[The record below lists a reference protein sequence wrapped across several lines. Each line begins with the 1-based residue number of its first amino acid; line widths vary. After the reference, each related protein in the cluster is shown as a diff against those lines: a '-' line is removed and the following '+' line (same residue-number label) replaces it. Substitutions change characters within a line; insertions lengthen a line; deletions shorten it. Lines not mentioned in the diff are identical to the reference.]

1 VLRPP
6 GPTLLLASL
15 VTVFVTATAATAD
28 ANGSTESETG
38 TDAGSGGTGH
48 PPEYVVEAETVSVTR
63 VVHAEVRPVERPE
76 ARARIAGLLR
86 DLAVDEGDAVADGEI
101 IARVEPPKLEAR
113 IQTAKAER
121 ARAEARQRRTAQA
134 LARAEELHAD
144 DVMSQA
150 DLDDAREAATAASN
164 AVEAAASEVDT
175 LLARRERGEVPAPA
189 KGWIIE
195 VLPANGSPMQP
206 GGLVARIA
214 AAPAVIRVAVPERHL
229 GRLQDAT
236 ALTLETASGLL
247 EAELL
252 QLYPDVRQ
260 GRVEADLRLPKG
272 QPALPVGRRV
282 AVRLALDQVE
292 RLLVPERLTT
302 ERHGLTFVYRAE
314 AGCTL
319 IQLGARRGDRII
331 VLSGLRAGD
340 RLIAP

>member
-1 VLRPP
+1 M
-6 GPTLLLASL
+6 
-15 VTVFVTATAATAD
+15 
-28 ANGSTESETG
+28 
-38 TDAGSGGTGH
+38 
-48 PPEYVVEAETVSVTR
+48 
-63 VVHAEVRPVERPE
+63 ERPE

-121 ARAEARQRRTAQA
+121 AQAEARQRRTAQA
-134 LARAEELHAD
+134 LARAEELHAE

-150 DLDDAREAATAASN
+150 DLDDAREAATAATN

-175 LLARRERGEVPAPA
+175 LLARRERGEGPAPA
-189 KGWIIE
+189 KGWVIE
-195 VLPANGSPMQP
+195 VFPTNGSPMQP

-229 GRLQDAT
+229 ERLQDAT

-252 QLYPDVRQ
+252 HLYPDVRQ

-282 AVRLALDQVE
+282 AVRLALDEVE
-292 RLLVPERLTT
+292 RLLVPERLIT

-319 IQLGARRGDRII
+319 IQLGARRGDRIT

-340 RLIAP
+340 RLVAP